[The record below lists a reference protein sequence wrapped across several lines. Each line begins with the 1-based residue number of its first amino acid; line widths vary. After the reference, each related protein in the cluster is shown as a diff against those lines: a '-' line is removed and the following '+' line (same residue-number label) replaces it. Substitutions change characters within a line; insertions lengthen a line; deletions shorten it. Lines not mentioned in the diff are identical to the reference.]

1 MKKLRI
7 VYLGTP
13 GFAAT
18 CLETLLNGRHEVV
31 GVVTA
36 PDRESGRGRII
47 TQSEV
52 KKIALE
58 RGLPIAQP
66 EHLRSEKFLDLL
78 KGWNADLGVVVAFR
92 MLPEVVWSMPRMGTV
107 NLHGSLLPQFRG
119 AAPIQR
125 AIMAGA
131 TESGATTFLLTK
143 DIDMGDMLGQVVV
156 PIGPNENAG
165 SLHDRILESGKILLA
180 KTVDEI
186 ADGLSRAI
194 PQSDVISDFKG
205 NLLDAHKLFKEDR
218 KISWLRS
225 AVDLH
230 NQIRGL
236 APYPCA
242 FTTLPHAPQSPIK
255 IMKARILTE
264 RMVDLSAGEISM
276 DEGRLYVGCGNPDL
290 NHENG
295 ILEILRLQ
303 PPGKSEMESGSYL
316 RGLREEIVN
325 FTV

>member
-13 GFAAT
+13 EFAAT

-47 TQSEV
+47 TQSDV

-66 EHLRSEKFLDLL
+66 ERLRSEEFLDLL

-92 MLPEVVWSMPRMGTV
+92 MLPEVVWSMPEMGTV

-131 TESGATTFLLTK
+131 TESGATTFLLTE

-165 SLHDRILESGKILLA
+165 SLHDRILESGKNLLA
-180 KTVDEI
+180 KTVDDI
-186 ADGLSRAI
+186 ADGVARAI
-194 PQSDVISDFKG
+194 PQSDVISELNVDI
-205 NLLDAHKLFKEDR
+205 LDAHKLFKEDR

-225 AVDLH
+225 AADLH
-230 NQIRGL
+230 NHIRGL
-236 APYPCA
+236 APYPGA
-242 FTTLPHAPQSPIK
+242 FTTLPDAPDAPVK
-255 IMKARILTE
+255 ILEAQVINDRSGELE
-264 RMVDLSAGEISM
+264 AGEISIH
-276 DEGRLYVGCGNPDL
+276 EGRMYVGCGKPVQDS
-290 NHENG
+290 ESG
-295 ILEILRLQ
+295 TLEILRIQ
-303 PPGKSEMESGSYL
+303 PAGKGAMNAGSYL
-316 RGLREEIVN
+316 RGLRDEIAS

>member
-1 MKKLRI
+1 MNKLRI

-13 GFAAT
+13 EFAAT
-18 CLETLLNGRHEVV
+18 CLETLLKGRHEVV

-66 EHLRSEKFLDLL
+66 ERLRSEEFLDLL

-92 MLPEVVWSMPRMGTV
+92 MLPEVVWSMPKMGTV

-131 TESGATTFLLTK
+131 TESGATTFLLTGA
-143 DIDMGDMLGQVVV
+143 IDKGDLLGRVVV

-165 SLHDRILESGKILLA
+165 SLHDRILESGKNLLA
-180 KTVDEI
+180 KTIDDI
-186 ADGLSRAI
+186 ADGVARAI
-194 PQSDVISDFKG
+194 PQSEVISELKG

-218 KISWLRS
+218 KISWSRS
-225 AVDLH
+225 AVDVH

-236 APYPCA
+236 APYPGA
-242 FTTLPHAPQSPIK
+242 YTTLPDAPKAPVK
-255 IMKARILTE
+255 ILEARVFNDRSGEL
-264 RMVDLSAGEISM
+264 VAGKISIHQ
-276 DEGRLYVGCGNPDL
+276 GRLYVGCGKPVPDS
-290 NHENG
+290 ENG
-295 ILEILRLQ
+295 TLEILRIQ
-303 PPGKSEMESGSYL
+303 PPGKGAMDAGSYL
-316 RGLREEIVN
+316 RGLREEIAS

>member
-13 GFAAT
+13 EFAAT

-47 TQSEV
+47 TQSDV

-66 EHLRSEKFLDLL
+66 ERLRSEEFLDLL

-92 MLPEVVWSMPRMGTV
+92 MLPEVVWSMPEMGTV

-131 TESGATTFLLTK
+131 TESGATTFLLTE

-165 SLHDRILESGKILLA
+165 SLHDRILESGKNLLA
-180 KTVDEI
+180 KTVDDI
-186 ADGLSRAI
+186 ADGVARAI
-194 PQSDVISDFKG
+194 PQSDVISELNVDI
-205 NLLDAHKLFKEDR
+205 LDAHKLFKEDR

-225 AVDLH
+225 AADLH
-230 NQIRGL
+230 NHIRGL
-236 APYPCA
+236 APYPGA
-242 FTTLPHAPQSPIK
+242 FTTLPDAPDAPVK
-255 IMKARILTE
+255 ILEAQVINDRSGELE
-264 RMVDLSAGEISM
+264 AGEISIH
-276 DEGRLYVGCGNPDL
+276 EGRLFVGCGKPVQDS
-290 NHENG
+290 ENG
-295 ILEILRLQ
+295 TLEILRIQ
-303 PPGKSEMESGSYL
+303 PPGKGAMDAGSYL
-316 RGLREEIVN
+316 RGLRDEIAR

>member
-1 MKKLRI
+1 MNKLRI

-13 GFAAT
+13 EFAAT
-18 CLETLLNGRHEVV
+18 CLETLLKGRHEVV

-66 EHLRSEKFLDLL
+66 ERLRSEEFLDLL

-92 MLPEVVWSMPRMGTV
+92 MLPEVVWSMPKMGTV

-131 TESGATTFLLTK
+131 TESGATTFLLTGA
-143 DIDMGDMLGQVVV
+143 IDKGDLLGRVVV

-165 SLHDRILESGKILLA
+165 SLHDRILESGKNLLA
-180 KTVDEI
+180 KTIDDI
-186 ADGLSRAI
+186 ADGVARAI
-194 PQSDVISDFKG
+194 PQSEVISELKG

-218 KISWLRS
+218 KISWSRS
-225 AVDLH
+225 AVDVH

-236 APYPCA
+236 APYPGA
-242 FTTLPHAPQSPIK
+242 YTTLPDAPKAPVK
-255 IMKARILTE
+255 ILEARVFNDRSGEL
-264 RMVDLSAGEISM
+264 VAGKISIH
-276 DEGRLYVGCGNPDL
+276 EGRLYVGCGKPVPDS
-290 NHENG
+290 ENG
-295 ILEILRLQ
+295 TLEILRIQ
-303 PPGKSEMESGSYL
+303 PPGKGAMDAGSYL
-316 RGLREEIVN
+316 RGLREEIAS

>member
-13 GFAAT
+13 EFAAT
-18 CLETLLNGRHEVV
+18 CLEALLKGRHEVV

-36 PDRESGRGRII
+36 PDRERGRGRII
-47 TQSEV
+47 TQSDV
-52 KKIALE
+52 KNLALE

-66 EHLRSEKFLDLL
+66 ELLRSEEFLETL

-92 MLPEVVWSMPRMGTV
+92 MLPEVVWSMPKMGTV

-131 TESGATTFLLTK
+131 TESGATTFLLTGS
-143 DIDMGDMLGQVVV
+143 IDKGDMLGQVVV

-165 SLHDRILESGKILLA
+165 SLHDRILESGKYLLA
-180 KTVDEI
+180 KTVDDL
-186 ADGLSRAI
+186 ADGVAQTI
-194 PQSDVISDFKG
+194 PQAEVISELNVDI
-205 NLLDAHKLFKEDR
+205 LDAHKLFKEDR

-225 AVDLH
+225 AGDLH
-230 NQIRGL
+230 NHIRGL
-236 APYPCA
+236 APYPGA
-242 FTTLPHAPQSPIK
+242 FTTLHDAPEIPVK
-255 IMKARILTE
+255 ILEARAANDHSGELE
-264 RMVDLSAGEISM
+264 VGEISIH
-276 DEGRLYVGCGNPDL
+276 EGRMYVGCGKSVQENG
-290 NHENG
+290 NG
-295 ILEILRLQ
+295 ILEILRIQ
-303 PPGKSEMESGSYL
+303 PPGKGAMDAGSYL
-316 RGLREEIVN
+316 RGLRDEITH

>member
-52 KKIALE
+52 KKIAIE

-66 EHLRSEKFLDLL
+66 ERLRSEEFLDLL

-92 MLPEVVWSMPRMGTV
+92 MLPEVVWSMPVMGTV

-131 TESGATTFLLTK
+131 TESGATTFLLTG
-143 DIDMGDMLGQVVV
+143 DIDKGDILGRVIV

-165 SLHDRILESGKILLA
+165 SLHDRILESGKNLLA
-180 KTVDEI
+180 KTVDDI
-186 ADGLSRAI
+186 ADGVARAI
-194 PQSDVISDFKG
+194 PQSDVISELNVDI
-205 NLLDAHKLFKEDR
+205 LDAHKLFKEDR

-225 AVDLH
+225 AIDLH
-230 NQIRGL
+230 NHIRGL
-236 APYPCA
+236 APYPGA
-242 FTTLPHAPQSPIK
+242 FTTLPDAPEAPVK
-255 IMKARILTE
+255 IIESQVVNDHSGELE
-264 RMVDLSAGEISM
+264 AGEISIH
-276 DEGRLYVGCGNPDL
+276 EGRLYVGCGKPIQDS
-290 NHENG
+290 ENG
-295 ILEILRLQ
+295 TLEILRIQ
-303 PPGKSEMESGSYL
+303 PPGKGAMDAGSYL
-316 RGLREEIVN
+316 RGLREEIAS

>member
-18 CLETLLNGRHEVV
+18 CLETLLNGRHDVV

-36 PDRESGRGRII
+36 PDRESGRGRKV
-47 TQSEV
+47 TPSEV
-52 KKIALE
+52 KKLAIE

-66 EHLRSEKFLDLL
+66 ERLRSEEFLDIL

-92 MLPEVVWSMPRMGTV
+92 MLPEAVWSMPRMGTV

-131 TESGATTFLLTK
+131 TESGATTFLLTEA
-143 DIDMGDMLGQVVV
+143 IDMGDMLGQVVV

-165 SLHDRILESGKILLA
+165 SLHDRILESGKNLLV
-180 KTVDEI
+180 KTVDEL
-186 ADGLSRAI
+186 ADGVARAI
-194 PQSDVISDFKG
+194 PQSDVMSDFQG
-205 NLLDAHKLFKEDR
+205 DILDAHKLFKEDR

-225 AVDLH
+225 AFDLH

-242 FTTLPHAPQSPIK
+242 FTTLPHAPQSPVK
-255 IMKARILTE
+255 IMEARIVTDRLG
-264 RMVDLSAGEISM
+264 DLSAGEISV
-276 DEGRLYVGCGNPDL
+276 DEGRLYVGCGNPVL
-290 NHENG
+290 EGENSA
-295 ILEILRLQ
+295 LEILRLQ

-316 RGLREEIVN
+316 RGLREEIVS

>member
-13 GFAAT
+13 EFAAT

-36 PDRESGRGRII
+36 PDRESGRGRNI

-66 EHLRSEKFLDLL
+66 ERLRSKEFLDLL

-92 MLPEVVWSMPRMGTV
+92 MLPEVVWSMPEMGTV

-131 TESGATTFLLTK
+131 TESGATTFLLTGA
-143 DIDMGDMLGQVVV
+143 IDKGDMLGRVVV

-165 SLHDRILESGKILLA
+165 SLHDRILESGKNLLA
-180 KTVDEI
+180 KTVDDI
-186 ADGLSRAI
+186 ADGFARAI
-194 PQSDVISDFKG
+194 PQSDVISELKVDI
-205 NLLDAHKLFKEDR
+205 LDAHKLFKKDR

-225 AVDLH
+225 AADLH
-230 NQIRGL
+230 NHIRGL
-236 APYPCA
+236 APYPGA
-242 FTTLPHAPQSPIK
+242 FTTLPDAPEAPMK
-255 IMKARILTE
+255 ILEARVVNDHSGELE
-264 RMVDLSAGEISM
+264 AGEISIH
-276 DEGRLYVGCGNPDL
+276 EGRLYVGCGKPIQDSG
-290 NHENG
+290 NG
-295 ILEILRLQ
+295 TLEVLRIQ
-303 PPGKSEMESGSYL
+303 PPGKGAMDAGSYL
-316 RGLREEIVN
+316 RGLREEIAS

>member
-13 GFAAT
+13 EFAAT
-18 CLETLLNGRHEVV
+18 CLETLLEGRHDVV

-36 PDRESGRGRII
+36 PDRESGRGRIV

-52 KKIALE
+52 KTLAIE
-58 RGLPIAQP
+58 RGLPLAQP
-66 EHLRSEKFLDLL
+66 ERLRSEEFLDIL

-92 MLPEVVWSMPRMGTV
+92 MLPEVVWSMPKMGTV

-131 TESGATTFLLTK
+131 TESGATTFLLTGA
-143 DIDMGDMLGQVVV
+143 IDMGDMLGRVVV

-165 SLHDRILESGKILLA
+165 SLHDRILEGGKNLLS
-180 KTVDEI
+180 KTVDDL
-186 ADGLSRAI
+186 ADGVSQAI
-194 PQSDVISDFKG
+194 PQSDVISKLHVDI
-205 NLLDAHKLFKEDR
+205 LDAHKLFKEDR
-218 KISWLRS
+218 RISWLRS

-230 NQIRGL
+230 NHIRGL
-236 APYPCA
+236 APYPGA
-242 FTTLPHAPQSPIK
+242 FTTFPEAPKSPVK
-255 IMKARILTE
+255 ILEARVVQDRSGELA
-264 RMVDLSAGEISM
+264 AGEISIH
-276 DEGRLYVGCGNPDL
+276 EGHLFVGCGKSVPNL
-290 NHENG
+290 ENTT
-295 ILEILRLQ
+295 LEILRIQ
-303 PPGKSEMESGSYL
+303 PPGKGVMDTGAFL
-316 RGLREEIVN
+316 RGLREEISR